1 MTNQSTSLTKAYL
14 RRVVDMVLKLQG
26 TSLPSHFNLNHRLSY
41 LLSGLEPSVVRVSAD
56 ILRPGD
62 IAVDIGA
69 NVGFLTRQFARMVGR
84 KGRVFSFEP
93 DPDVFEHLQFN
104 TQRFAQ
110 VSLAQ
115 TAMSDSCGTSTLY
128 LHPMSAMSN
137 SLVNVWED
145 ARPLTVHTLTF
156 DAWVTDANPGKLR
169 LIKIDVEGA
178 EPLVLRGMRM
188 TLASPQKPHVIL
200 EFCPKNLRGREAEE
214 EIFGILSGNGY
225 KVQCIDSRGGLRRV
239 QCPSDVYASLNQD
252 GYVNLLAR
260 VVGS

>member
-1 MTNQSTSLTKAYL
+1 MTNQSTSLAKASL
-14 RRVVDMVLKLQG
+14 RRLVDVVLKLQG
-26 TSLPSHFNLNHRLSY
+26 TSLPSHFNLSHRLSY
-41 LLSGLEPSVVRVSAD
+41 LLSGLEPSIVKVSSD

-69 NVGFLTRQFARMVGR
+69 NVGFLTRQFASMVGK

-104 TQRFAQ
+104 TRRFPQAA
-110 VSLAQ
+110 LAQ
-115 TAMSDSCGTSTLY
+115 IAMSDSCGRSTLY

-137 SLVNVWED
+137 SLVNAWED
-145 ARPLTVHTLTF
+145 ARRLTVHTSTF
-156 DAWVTDANPGKLR
+156 DAWASDVNPAQLR

-188 TLASPQKPHVIL
+188 TLASPHKPQVIL

-214 EIFGILSGNGY
+214 EIFGILADNGY
-225 KVQCIDSRGGLRRV
+225 EVQCIDSRGDLRRV
-239 QCPSDVYASLNQD
+239 QCPSDAYATLNQE

-260 VVGS
+260 VVAS

>member
-1 MTNQSTSLTKAYL
+1 MTNHSSSLAKACL
-14 RRVVDMVLKLQG
+14 RRVVDIVLKFQG
-26 TSLPSHFNLNHRLSY
+26 TSLPSHFNLSHRISY
-41 LLSGLEPSVVRVSAD
+41 LLTGLEPSIVKVSSD

-62 IAVDIGA
+62 VAVDIGA

-84 KGRVFSFEP
+84 KGRIFSFEP
-93 DPDVFEHLQFN
+93 DPNVFEHLQFN
-104 TQRFAQ
+104 TRRFPQ
-110 VSLAQ
+110 VALAQ

-145 ARPLTVHTLTF
+145 ARPLTVHTSTF
-156 DAWVTDANPGKLR
+156 DAWASGANPGKLR

-188 TLASPQKPHVIL
+188 TLASPHKPQVIL
-200 EFCPKNLRGREAEE
+200 EFCPKNLRGREAES
-214 EIFGILSGNGY
+214 EIFQILSVNGY
-225 KVQCIDSRGGLRRV
+225 EVQCIDSRGGLRRV
-239 QCPSDVYASLNQD
+239 KSPSDVYATLNQE

-260 VVGS
+260 GVAS

>member
-1 MTNQSTSLTKAYL
+1 MTNQSTSLAKAYL
-14 RRVVDMVLKLQG
+14 RRLVDMVLQLQG

-41 LLSGLEPSVVRVSAD
+41 LFSGLEPSVVKVSSK

-69 NVGFLTRQFARMVGR
+69 NVGYLTRQFAGMVGR
-84 KGRVFSFEP
+84 EGRVFSFEP
-93 DPDVFEHLQFN
+93 DPNVFEHLQFN
-104 TQRFAQ
+104 TRRFAQ

-137 SLVNVWED
+137 SLVNAWED
-145 ARPLTVHTLTF
+145 ARPLTVHTSTF
-156 DAWVTDANPGKLR
+156 DAWVSDANPSQLR

-188 TLASPQKPHVIL
+188 TLALPHKPHIIL
-200 EFCPKNLRGREAEE
+200 EFCPKNLGGREAEE
-214 EIFGILSGNGY
+214 EIFEILADNGY
-225 KVQCIDSRGGLRRV
+225 EVQCIDSRGGLRRV
-239 QCPSDVYASLNQD
+239 HCPSDVYATLNQD
-252 GYVNLLAR
+252 GYANLLAR
-260 VVGS
+260 VVAD

>member
-1 MTNQSTSLTKAYL
+1 MANQSFSLGKTYL
-14 RRVVDMVLKLQG
+14 RRLVDMVLKFQG

-41 LLSGLEPSVVRVSAD
+41 LFSGLEPSVVKVASG

-69 NVGFLTRQFARMVGR
+69 NVGFLTRQFAVMVGR

-104 TQRFAQ
+104 TQRFPQ
-110 VSLAQ
+110 VALAQ
-115 TAMSDSCGTSTLY
+115 TALSDNCGKSTLY

-137 SLVNVWED
+137 SLVNAWED
-145 ARPLTVHTLTF
+145 ARPLTVHTSTF
-156 DAWVTDANPGKLR
+156 DAWAAEANSGALR

-188 TLASPQKPHVIL
+188 TLASAHKPRVIL
-200 EFCPKNLRGREAEE
+200 EFCPKNLCGQKAEE
-214 EIFGILSGNGY
+214 EIFEILADNGY
-225 KVQCIDSRGGLRRV
+225 EVQYIDPGGGLRRV
-239 QCPSDVYASLNQD
+239 HRPSDVYATLNQD

-260 VVGS
+260 AVAS